1 VIISAIID
9 FFFPLHCAVC
19 GSVLNKDTCIDNLL
33 CRNCLKKLP
42 ETINTLLLDKHC
54 SICSR
59 LLVSEIKVCTSCRN
73 RKYSFEKNIS
83 IWNYHNFYIKK
94 IIHCYKFK
102 NNKNAAVF
110 FARYIFYIYSCY
122 FTGIPVVPAPCSI
135 KRLKKYGWDH
145 MKLITSILSKKNNLE
160 IFYLFKK
167 KKTHDQKELDYDQR
181 QKELKNRIILLKR
194 NAEKCL
200 REYDTILLL
209 DDVFT
214 TGATANHCS
223 ELLLRFG
230 FKKIIILTIALD

>member
-1 VIISAIID
+1 
-9 FFFPLHCAVC
+9 
-19 GSVLNKDTCIDNLL
+19 
-33 CRNCLKKLP
+33 
-42 ETINTLLLDKHC
+42 
-54 SICSR
+54 
-59 LLVSEIKVCTSCRN
+59 
-73 RKYSFEKNIS
+73 
-83 IWNYHNFYIKK
+83 
-94 IIHCYKFK
+94 
-102 NNKNAAVF
+102 
-110 FARYIFYIYSCY
+110 
-122 FTGIPVVPAPCSI
+122 
-135 KRLKKYGWDH
+135 